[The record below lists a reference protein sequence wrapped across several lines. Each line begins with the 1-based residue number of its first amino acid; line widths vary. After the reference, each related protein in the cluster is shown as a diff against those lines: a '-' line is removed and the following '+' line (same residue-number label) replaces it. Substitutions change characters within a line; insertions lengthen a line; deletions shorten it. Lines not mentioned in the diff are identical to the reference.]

1 VKYLHALSSK
11 MERLAARKYM
21 IPLGILFVVLLVI
34 MQFGPDS
41 IVRLTRESG
50 GIGMLDMKFG
60 YSQSQVIR
68 MMENLGAEGRQLYIR
83 ILCIDFLFLTVFML
97 LLSALITVL
106 LRAAAIDAR
115 WQTLNLLP
123 IIRSVFDLLEN
134 VLLTIILIRFPYNSE
149 ALIRAA
155 CMMTILKWL
164 AFFAMIAVIAVLCA
178 WILRRRIAS
187 PNKKT

>member
-164 AFFAMIAVIAVLCA
+164 AFIAMIAVIAVLCA